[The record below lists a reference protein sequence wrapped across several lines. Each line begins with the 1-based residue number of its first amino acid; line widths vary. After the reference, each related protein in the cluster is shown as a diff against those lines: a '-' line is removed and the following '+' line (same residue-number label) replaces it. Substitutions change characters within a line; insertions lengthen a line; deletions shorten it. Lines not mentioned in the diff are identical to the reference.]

1 MEINLELLI
10 IAPIIEIVDEEDY
23 PELNEEVK
31 NVKEPKETVSIIKT
45 IEELIKGKNRKI
57 INIRRVMD
65 YES

>member
-23 PELNEEVK
+23 SELNEEVK